1 MRQLIIVRKD
11 LNMSVGK
18 TAVQCCHASQAWLM
32 DKIKNK
38 AEVMADSL
46 FSRHQSYEFVE
57 NPEPYIPYLPY
68 IYCPELNSSK
78 PYKIPIAYM
87 RRDLAKWAI
96 QAFEKGDKYFW
107 TKHSADNPH
116 ELELVLQDEITYYYD
131 IGFTLDVDT
140 MDKWINDIYTKTIC
154 SAKNKTQLMK
164 AVTMA
169 QELGLEENKDF
180 FLICDRCLTEL
191 VPEEQDENGGK
202 TLTCI
207 GFRPL
212 DDDVVHKISKK
223 YQLL

>member
-32 DKIKNK
+32 DKIKSCLQIQQS
-38 AEVMADSL
+38 EEYERLPS
-46 FSRHQSYEFVE
+46 HQ
-57 NPEPYIPYLPY
+57 
-68 IYCPELNSSK
+68 LNRKSGHLECMT
-78 PYKIPIAYM
+78 YK
-87 RRDLAKWAI
+87 RNDLCEWSA
-96 QAFEKGDKYFW
+96 QAFANKEPCFW
-107 TKHSADNPH
+107 IKSESKDISNK
-116 ELELVLQDEITYYYD
+116 EIKIELVSENDVVYHYITGFALDRKCVNNWIYD
-131 IGFTLDVDT
+131 IQ
-140 MDKWINDIYTKTIC
+140 IKTIC
-154 SAKNKTQLMK
+154 GAKNKTQLLK

-180 FLICDRCLTEL
+180 FLIYDRCLTEL
-191 VPEEQDENGGK
+191 TPEEQDEDGGK

-212 DDDVVHKISKK
+212 DDEVVHKISKK